1 MSNNS
6 DEKCSQP
13 WEDDRDRVV
22 WLIDL
27 VNESVVILRKS
38 LVTEGKEIV
47 QYNAVGEQLLLWI
60 FSLSSVNQ
68 TDNDFSVSPSWG
80 FYDVDK
86 MDVVSVCCSS
96 DWDCDND
103 RPSLDERVS
112 RGELQNAEPLIVSSF
127 VTGRLTSTCREVDG

>member
-1 MSNNS
+1 M
-6 DEKCSQP
+6 
-13 WEDDRDRVV
+13 
-22 WLIDL
+22 I
-27 VNESVVILRKS
+27 
-38 LVTEGKEIV
+38 
-47 QYNAVGEQLLLWI
+47 LLWI

-112 RGELQNAEPLIVSSF
+112 RGVLQNAEPLIVSSF
-127 VTGRLTSTCREVDG
+127 VTGRLTSTCREVDGQDRQIVARLGFW